1 MLEQI
6 FHMISKALYLN
17 ANHMKQKY
25 SYLLVLVLLGLAYCK
40 SPMPVTFNPDDH
52 TNASGTAGSAKMTNQ
67 LPAKNNNVRIKTDSI
82 KLPNDTARVRQ

>member
-1 MLEQI
+1 
-6 FHMISKALYLN
+6 MISKALYLN